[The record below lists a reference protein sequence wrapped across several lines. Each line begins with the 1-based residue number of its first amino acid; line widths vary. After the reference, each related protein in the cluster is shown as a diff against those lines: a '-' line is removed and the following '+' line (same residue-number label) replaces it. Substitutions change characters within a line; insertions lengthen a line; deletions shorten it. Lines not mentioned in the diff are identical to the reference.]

1 MANTFSDVG
10 AKLASTP
17 REMPDG
23 NAYGGRLRRYR
34 HIVTLA
40 SQADGDTVTL
50 GEIPAGSVFA
60 FGVLTASATLGSSTI
75 AIGTAASPGKYR
87 AAAAHTAT
95 VPTMFG
101 PSTAVDDAALSG
113 NETLTLT
120 NTTAAL
126 PSSGTLVVDMYFS
139 QV

>member
-1 MANTFSDVG
+1 MANTNSDV
-10 AKLASTP
+10 AALLTATP
-17 REMPDG
+17 RQQPNG
-23 NAYGGRLRRYR
+23 NSYGGRLRRYR

-40 SQADGDTVTL
+40 SQAGGDTVTL

-60 FGVLTASATLGSSTI
+60 FGVLTASATLGSATI

-87 AAAAHTAT
+87 AAATHTAT
-95 VPTMFG
+95 TPTFFG
-101 PSTAVDDAALSG
+101 ASTAVDDDPLSA
-113 NETLTLT
+113 NETLLLT